1 MTMTYDT
8 RYATPAEEGAW
19 RSYDV
24 NQPDPGY
31 FQFDWLSGRHPDLYH
46 AFALSSIGLV
56 DELTR
61 RFDLSGSVVAEIA
74 AGTGRCTLGLA
85 RNARRVVA
93 VDAYPSVLA
102 FAAGEMSRAGLTNC
116 LYIQADMSAMPLRD
130 SSVDVVVCC
139 WGQLIHS
146 EAYRLLKP
154 NGLLVHM
161 LGWGDAEL
169 APILAR
175 EFPHLIPE
183 PAGEP
188 QRSGPSDE
196 RLVGV
201 IRPDVRFVDD
211 AIDVHAFD
219 YVADYGTADEAAAI
233 FGRLFGPSSASYLR
247 ERQQSTVWSRVA
259 IFTGRIEKEQS

>member
-1 MTMTYDT
+1 MTYDK

-24 NQPDPGY
+24 DRPDPGY

-46 AFALSSIGLV
+46 AFALSSVALV

-61 RFDLSGSVVAEIA
+61 RFDLSGLVVAEIA

-85 RNARRVVA
+85 HHSRRVVA
-93 VDAYPSVLA
+93 IDAYRSVLE
-102 FAAGEMSRAGLTNC
+102 FAAGELSGAGVTNC
-116 LYIQADMSAMPLRD
+116 LHIQGDMSSVPLRN

-139 WGQLIHS
+139 WGQLTHA
-146 EAYRLLKP
+146 EAFRILKP

-183 PAGEP
+183 PPGEP
-188 QRSGPSDE
+188 RRSAPSDE

-201 IRPDVRFVDD
+201 IRPDIRFVDD
-211 AIDVHAFD
+211 AVDIHAFD
-219 YVADYGTADEAAAI
+219 YVAEYGSPDEAAAI
-233 FGRLFGPSSASYLR
+233 FGRLFGPTSAAYLR

-259 IFTGRIEKEQS
+259 IFSARVAK